1 MIDLPIIS
9 IIIPVYNSLYI
20 EESIKSCVAQSIG
33 REYLEIII
41 INDASNDE
49 TKEILSELSE
59 KYAIKIIH
67 LKNNSGPAVARNMGM
82 ESATGKFISFLD
94 SDDMMKKNKLEKQ
107 LNYLSD
113 KPDVDIVISG
123 IDEVNQNGDFIRN
136 LVRPFSA
143 DKQKQIEIIFL
154 DNLHTITSTLI
165 FRREI
170 LESAGYMNSEL
181 LNLED
186 LDFAIKLINVGE
198 IYYYP
203 EGLTI
208 RRVLSSGLS
217 QSVSESLFLESRKI
231 FYKSAT
237 TIFPFLKKMEHKYWS
252 LNYGRLGRILQKRG
266 LGDRARKFHM
276 MSIKHKVNMIGLGG
290 YFLSFSPNRLQKFI
304 ATQNWRKH

>member
-1 MIDLPIIS
+1 MIDRPIIS

-41 INDASNDE
+41 INDASTNE

-67 LKNNSGPAVARNMGM
+67 LKNNSGPAAARNSGM

-94 SDDMMKKNKLEKQ
+94 SDDMMKKDKLEKQ

-136 LVRPFSA
+136 LVRPFSV

-186 LDFAIKLINVGE
+186 MDFAIKLINVGE

-237 TIFPFLKKMEHKYWS
+237 TIFPFLKKMEDKYWS

-276 MSIKHKVNMIGLGG
+276 RSIKHKLNMIGLGG
-290 YFLSFSPNRLQKFI
+290 YLLSFSPNQLQKFI